1 MRIKEFAIQGCR
13 IQGYSERVSFNMYED
28 DRDVI
33 MCEARGTI
41 EITKCP
47 SRYLE
52 SKRKR
57 TKKDVVYFDNFGT
70 FPDYRGKGYARKMLQ
85 HVKKFYKG
93 KIVYLFVCA
102 SPGGSLD
109 DDQLIKFYKSEGFRQ
124 YQTNYQWPLMGI
136 EL

>member
-1 MRIKEFAIQGCR
+1 MRIKEQTLQGSD
-13 IQGYSERVSFNMYED
+13 IKGYSQRIFFNMYED
-28 DRDVI
+28 NRDVL

-41 EITKCP
+41 ELCTCP

-57 TKKDVVYFDNFGT
+57 TNKDVVYFDNFGT

-85 HVKKFYKG
+85 HVKEFYKG

-124 YQTNYQWPLMGI
+124 YQTNCYWPLMGI

>member
-1 MRIKEFAIQGCR
+1 MRIKEQMLQCSNMRLYG
-13 IQGYSERVSFNMYED
+13 QRVLFNMYED
-28 DRDVI
+28 NRDVL

-41 EITKCP
+41 QLSTCP

-57 TKKDVVYFDNFGT
+57 TNKDIVYFDNFGT

-85 HVKKFYKG
+85 HVKEFYNG

-124 YQTNYQWPLMGI
+124 YQTNFSEPLMGI

>member
-1 MRIKEFAIQGCR
+1 MCIKEQMLQGSNMS
-13 IQGYSERVSFNMYED
+13 GYSQRVLFNMYED
-28 DRDVI
+28 NRDVL

-41 EITKCP
+41 ELAPCP

-57 TKKDVVYFDNFGT
+57 TNKDVVYFDNFGT

-85 HVKKFYKG
+85 HVKEFYKG
-93 KIVYLFVCA
+93 KIVYLFVC
-102 SPGGSLD
+102 SCGPLN

-124 YQTNYQWPLMGI
+124 YQTNYHWPLMGI